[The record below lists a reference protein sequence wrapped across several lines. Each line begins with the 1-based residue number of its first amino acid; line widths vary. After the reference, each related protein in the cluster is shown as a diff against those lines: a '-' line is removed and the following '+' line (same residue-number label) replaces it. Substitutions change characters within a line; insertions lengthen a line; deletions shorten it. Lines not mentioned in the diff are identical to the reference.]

1 MKILH
6 ISFSDNR
13 GGASIAGYNIFKSQ
27 KMYGF
32 NVKFLCLEKFN
43 KDDDVIEFN
52 QNQLSKKI
60 SIYKQSLDRRIIK
73 IFINDRNNSYSTG
86 LFGSGLLKYINK
98 FDCDIVNIHWIN
110 NSMLSISEIGKIKKK
125 IVWNLHDMWPF
136 CGTEHFS
143 YQNHYQNRYSKLS
156 FFDLNKFIWNKKF
169 NNFNNKINFISPS
182 NWMHNCAK
190 SSEIFKKT
198 KGTKIPYTIDFDN
211 WKFNK
216 QDIAK
221 NKIGLN
227 YDKSEKV
234 VIFGSERGSKIDRKN
249 FKTVIQSLEN
259 ISKKIKIRLLVFGES
274 EKNYEKKNLSVNYLG
289 KILDK
294 KYLNYIYSA
303 SDVLAMPS
311 KLETFGLIA
320 IESILSGTPCVA
332 FANTGLEEI
341 IEHKINGYLSNYL
354 DQSDYEKGLMFFLN
368 KNKKTDLND
377 HRNKIID
384 KFDNKKIC
392 FEYINFYKSILS

>member
-1 MKILH
+1 
-6 ISFSDNR
+6 
-13 GGASIAGYNIFKSQ
+13 
-27 KMYGF
+27 
-32 NVKFLCLEKFN
+32 
-43 KDDDVIEFN
+43 
-52 QNQLSKKI
+52 
-60 SIYKQSLDRRIIK
+60 
-73 IFINDRNNSYSTG
+73 
-86 LFGSGLLKYINK
+86 
-98 FDCDIVNIHWIN
+98 
-110 NSMLSISEIGKIKKK
+110 
-125 IVWNLHDMWPF
+125 
-136 CGTEHFS
+136 
-143 YQNHYQNRYSKLS
+143 
-156 FFDLNKFIWNKKF
+156 
-169 NNFNNKINFISPS
+169 
-182 NWMHNCAK
+182 MHNCAK
-190 SSEIFKKT
+190 SSKIFKKM

-259 ISKKIKIRLLVFGES
+259 ISKKIKIKYLVFGES

-303 SDVLAMPS
+303 GDVLAMPS

-368 KNKKTDLND
+368 KNKKL
-377 HRNKIID
+377 I
-384 KFDNKKIC
+384 
-392 FEYINFYKSILS
+392 